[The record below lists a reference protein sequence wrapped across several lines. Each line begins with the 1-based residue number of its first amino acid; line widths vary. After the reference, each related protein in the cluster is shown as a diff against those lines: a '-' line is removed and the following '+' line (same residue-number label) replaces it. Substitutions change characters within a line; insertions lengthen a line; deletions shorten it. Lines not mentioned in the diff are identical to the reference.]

1 MAVDPNLL
9 NNKDLEPEREPQII
23 DIRPE
28 EERFADVNIRGLNPV
43 GRDRANLRIAARERA
58 RVNSPEYAASLFPD
72 LTSTDV
78 AATTRASTTL
88 SRARI
93 EANKRFE
100 EAKFRAASWSS
111 RLSKDVTLY
120 PSIAAAMA
128 KDPTMTEADV
138 KRLVNFTSAWAATDA
153 YFAAPT
159 QQSQWNIL
167 LSLPDNQRAVVSDI
181 IQARVEMLTEKYNE
195 KEAARIAEE
204 ESYGVPRKIGTA
216 GLNLAGAGVGGV
228 FKAWEAGVEFLQHTV
243 RAGIAGGNDPFGVF
257 KKWDETNIDR
267 YNEEVLDE
275 ARKEYGDV
283 IVDFMVEMRDLKISG
298 DPSPLTTLQSKYVGD
313 PERMPIINDL
323 IHRAWNDPER
333 IARQEETL
341 KVAEIV
347 NSASTGDLGQM
358 LTTINPVTGKPIGV
372 DIEGFR
378 GSELQQFL
386 AGTTNFAATF
396 ALDPLIVASPV
407 RKAYLGARYGLEKLA
422 VDAGV
427 DVTTKALNSR
437 AVYGY
442 LDQMGS
448 DIAKLNKAADEGKDI
463 TSLSKKVADDHA
475 KYFPE
480 DVIVEMRKAKVTN
493 AEDIIKYVNE
503 SNDAIRISR
512 GEAILAGDM
521 DEAARLE
528 SSSVFGRMI
537 GEQTG
542 RRAKPLLPRQNVL
555 TNGVPKK
562 IVSAAVSKLT
572 PKGVGKSEVQRFY
585 KDVNDPNKTTGDIL
599 IEDAARIGEADRGRS
614 IGYLWDKVGRLIST
628 TPGKMIYTADARDTK
643 VFYKYARMHVSS
655 YQAKWLAEEWRNAS
669 QAERIKMWIG
679 IVRTS
684 ASSRGF
690 DDIAKIEV
698 NYNGKKISVK
708 DLADEIDVSRRSGVM
723 YSPSSINI
731 FDNGIQTSL
740 DDIVSMPRLAAAQR
754 KQAAVESEYGF
765 IESVVKTSDNLERP
779 SYSFGNDEIVFVGSD
794 EAFGGTAG
802 SASARQVQANPESIL
817 EEAIRLNPS
826 DNNLKT
832 ILANIRNKN
841 FGEQEVKFLDSIIAS
856 VAIDDAGKVAAV
868 EQTSGFALVLSALS
882 GNKNAQ
888 KLVDDKI
895 VAFQKNVKKRQA
907 EDSERFKELNKAT
920 DGSVAE
926 PVEFD
931 ELVTVHSTQYDF
943 TRNADGSISLNPSG
957 YYIPGLARSSIH
969 FTLNS
974 EVKSHMGGQWADTNK
989 LIVTNA
995 NDVVKANGKPASL
1008 SPIDSWWKVSPGQ
1021 KLKLPNAS
1029 VVNPFIDEAAYVKE
1043 LKNRG
1048 LIKPGEKTP
1057 IIVEDP
1063 KTNDVFYFSKAPEK
1077 YTDDDRVQILE
1088 AIGQPAYGSNVT
1100 DLIGKESETLRRH
1113 ALDLAMRQQKVTSG
1127 PEALGQWGY
1136 DYNAKLGSRI
1146 SDLNAREGIG
1156 GGIHQGTPAQR
1167 LEEGSGNPKYSRF
1180 DGSEIETYRWIA
1192 AQGLIKPQNRKVPE
1206 ALSRIEEDFDLI
1218 SSGVVNENLINKAY
1232 RESPSSFNGKQHPLH
1247 LWQTSDYLA
1256 VPNMNE
1262 SQRITKRNAILMATQ
1277 GNSLLNDQATNL
1289 VSWWSLL
1296 NLAGPRYSMRN
1307 SIEDYVLYALT
1318 GGYFTDVLKGRAFSV
1333 GTREARGRNIGIV
1346 ARNTTRKIGKPS
1358 RVLDDEGGLYS
1369 VRDSTSFWNRVILP
1383 NLDPNE
1389 VAAAREATKNGDM
1402 SMLRD
1407 LSVTAVLRTKL
1418 GKLYNKEDKEF
1429 LADFVSSSASF
1440 SSLDEVAETATF
1452 GNLGLFPTESLNKRL
1467 NGVSL
1472 GGEMIGYSKT
1482 PIKDQNFFTV
1492 YPKGAYGDVAMH
1504 GDNFGRWSFWQDSIA
1519 KTINS
1524 DGIIGKL
1531 AVMYLDD
1538 MEKAVAAVSKAIKND
1553 TKYGYKEKLVSA
1565 SGADVDEY
1573 ARRYVQDV
1581 LNTFS
1586 DQNGNLN
1593 QQLWNKFIDVDKNGN
1608 RKVEYWVQGEQ
1619 GVPRVS
1625 IQELIDYP
1633 EDMLPK
1639 NILGKSVEDAPIV
1652 IPVHVSDKIFQ
1663 AMGEAV
1669 ARISKEPIF
1678 FANYLSS
1685 RRQLTSYQSALAE
1698 QTTDAVAKDL
1708 AHRHALNR
1716 AMEVTL
1722 SYTDNPANRTVAAW
1736 RMRNWA
1742 RYYRATE
1749 DFYRRVYRMAKY
1761 EPIGFYKG
1769 YLAVGALEDVGVIN
1783 EDEFGNKYFVYPGDN
1798 VVNNFLGQLLAANG
1812 DRLYLGAT
1820 PLMFTGNLTMLA
1832 PSFDP
1837 KAAVPQLQGPLSS
1850 FLVKSVI
1857 SIVPQFAKT
1866 EKYLLGEYSVG
1877 TPLWQSMFPAP
1888 IAKLYNSLNQD
1899 ERDSSYASAVMAA
1912 TRILEGA
1919 GMLPNPGQVS
1929 DPANGIIGWDES
1941 QRAISDLAVTVLTTR
1956 LMLGFLYPASPQVE
1970 ENDVTMLAR
1979 EYGIP
1984 NMRSN
1989 YIQMANKYIEE
2000 GDPDPWGR
2008 ALMEGVETFG
2018 LSYTP
2023 YKTSKTTT
2031 ENILKSVPEISR
2043 AADTLD
2049 FVENNKPLV
2058 NKYGA
2063 SAMFLA
2069 PISAGYSAETVDW
2082 LEKNDYLSSS
2092 STKEF
2097 ALSVAWSDADY
2108 EYSQAMKSYYAQMA
2122 EAKTDSHRTAIE
2134 AKKDEVIADIYAD
2147 YGLAFKDWKTG
2158 YNPNGAQQIISP
2170 EKNVDSVRN
2179 MVDDFYAGTFGDEV
2193 PESVTYIA
2201 QALETYDYFM
2211 PSIKEIEGQT
2221 NAAKSKRSELKNDLL
2236 NNLKIVASKNVN
2248 AEMFIRK
2255 VLYRILDADSEG
2267 NVRP

>member
-9 NNKDLEPEREPQII
+9 EDNFSAQEREPQII
-23 DIRPE
+23 DIAQQE
-28 EERFADVNIRGLNPV
+28 AIFADPNIEGRNPV
-43 GRDRANLRIAARERA
+43 AIDRARFRIAARERS
-58 RVNSPEYAASLFPD
+58 RVNSPEYVSSLFPD
-72 LTSTDV
+72 ASSTDPS
-78 AATTRASTTL
+78 ATAKASTQL
-88 SRARI
+88 SKSRL
-93 EANKRFE
+93 
-100 EAKFRAASWSS
+100 EAKQRYEESKFRLASWNS
-111 RLSKDVTLY
+111 RLSKDITLY

-128 KDPTMTEADV
+128 QSPELSEADV
-138 KRLVNFTSAWAATDA
+138 KRLVNFTAAWAAVDS
-153 YFAAPT
+153 FFSAPT

-181 IQARVEMLTEKYNE
+181 ISARLTQLQEMYEK
-195 KEAARIAEE
+195 KVAAQKAEE
-204 ESYGVPRKIGTA
+204 ATYGVPRKVAQAGLGEA
-216 GLNLAGAGVGGV
+216 GLNLQNIM
-228 FKAWEAGVEFLQHTV
+228 KTWEAGIEFLQHNV
-243 RAGIAGGNDPFGVF
+243 RAGIAAGDNPADFF
-257 KKWDETNIDR
+257 AKWDETNIDR
-267 YNEEVLDE
+267 YNEEILDE

-283 IVDFMVEMRDLKISG
+283 IVDFMVELRDLKMSG
-298 DPSPLTTLQSKYVGD
+298 DPSPLTTLQAKYVGD

-323 IHRAWNDPER
+323 IHRSWDDAER

-358 LTTINPVTGKPIGV
+358 LTTINPVTGEPIGV
-372 DIEGFR
+372 GIDGFR

-386 AGTTNFAATF
+386 AGSTNVVATF
-396 ALDPLIVASPV
+396 ALDPVIIASPI
-407 RKAYLGARYGLEKLA
+407 RKAYLGARYGLEKIA
-422 VDAGV
+422 IDAGV

-442 LDQMGS
+442 LDKMGS
-448 DIAKLNKAADEGKDI
+448 DIARLNKAADEGKDI
-463 TSLSKKVADDHA
+463 TALSKKIADDYA

-480 DVIVEMRKAKVTN
+480 DVIIQFRKAKVTS
-493 AEDIIKYVNE
+493 ADDIIKYVNE
-503 SNDAIRISR
+503 SNDAIRIAR
-512 GEAILAGDM
+512 GEAIIADDI
-521 DEAARLE
+521 DEAMRLE
-528 SSSVFGRMI
+528 QSSIFGRMI
-537 GEQTG
+537 GEQTA
-542 RRAKPLLPRQNVL
+542 RRSKPLLPRENIL
-555 TNGVPKK
+555 TNGIPKR

-572 PKGVGKSEVQRFY
+572 PKGVGKSEVKRFY
-585 KDVNDPNKTTGDIL
+585 NDVNNPNKTTGDIL
-599 IEDAARIGEADRGRS
+599 IEKAELIGGADRGRS
-614 IGYLWDKVGRLIST
+614 LGYLWDKAGRLIST

-655 YQAKWLAEEWRNAS
+655 YHAKWLAEEWRNAS

-698 NYNGKKISVK
+698 NYNGKKLSVK
-708 DLADEIDVSRRSGVM
+708 DLAEEIDVSRRPGVM

-731 FDNGIQTSL
+731 FDNGIQSSL
-740 DDIVSMPRLAAAQR
+740 DDIMNMPRLAAAQR

-765 IESVVKTSDNLERP
+765 VQDVIKTSDNLERP
-779 SYSFGNDEIVFVGSD
+779 SYSFGSDEIVFVGSG
-794 EAFGGTAG
+794 EAFSGTAG
-802 SASARQVQANPESIL
+802 SASARQVQANPEGIL
-817 EEAIRLNPS
+817 EEAIRLNPR
-826 DNNLKT
+826 DERLKT
-832 ILANIRNKN
+832 LLTNIKNKN
-841 FGEQEVKFLDSIIAS
+841 FGEEEVNFLDSIIAS
-856 VAIDDAGKVAAV
+856 MSIDDAGRISQM
-868 EQTSGFALVLSALS
+868 EQTSGLALVLSASS
-882 GNKNAQ
+882 GNKKAQ
-888 KLVDDKI
+888 KLVDEKLK
-895 VAFQKNVKKRQA
+895 AFRENVKKSQA
-907 EDSERFKELNKAT
+907 EELERNKELNKIPN
-920 DGSVAE
+920 AE
-926 PVEFD
+926 GVEPAAYN
-931 ELVTVHSTQYDF
+931 ELAAVHSTQYDF
-943 TRNADGSISLNPSG
+943 IRNADGSISLNPNA
-957 YYIPGLARSSIH
+957 YYTPGSARSSIH
-969 FTLNS
+969 FTINA
-974 EVKSHMGGQWADTNK
+974 EVKSHLGGQWNDTNK

-995 NDVVKANGKPASL
+995 DNIVKANGKPASL

-1021 KLKLPNAS
+1021 KLELPNAS
-1029 VVNPFIDEAAYVKE
+1029 VVNPFIDEASYVKE
-1043 LKNRG
+1043 LQKRG
-1048 LIKPGEKTP
+1048 LVKKGDETP
-1057 IIVEDP
+1057 IVIEDP
-1063 KTNDVFYFSKAPEK
+1063 KTNDVFYLAKSPEQ
-1077 YTDDDRVQILE
+1077 YTDADRVKILE
-1088 AIGQPAYGSNVT
+1088 VIGSPTNRQYVDGIVGREA
-1100 DLIGKESETLRRH
+1100 ETLRRH
-1113 ALDLAMRQQKVTSG
+1113 ALDLAMRQQKISTG
-1127 PEALGQWGY
+1127 PQKLGQWGY
-1136 DYNAKLGSRI
+1136 DSGTDLGNKINA
-1146 SDLNAREGIG
+1146 LNTREGIG
-1156 GGIHQGTPAQR
+1156 GGIHQGSSAER
-1167 LEEGSGNPKYSRF
+1167 LELGAGGERYNRFSG
-1180 DGSEIETYRWIA
+1180 GEIETYRWIV
-1192 AQGLIKPQNRKVPE
+1192 AQGLIKPESKATRS
-1206 ALSRIEEDFDLI
+1206 LSRIDDDYDLM
-1218 SSGVVNENLINKAY
+1218 SAGVVNEGAINKAY
-1232 RESPSSFNGKQHPLH
+1232 RESPSSFDGKQHPLH

-1262 SQRITKRNAILMATQ
+1262 LQRITKRNAILMATQ

-1346 ARNTTRKIGKPS
+1346 ARNTTRKIGSP
-1358 RVLDDEGGLYS
+1358 RRMLDDEGLYPA
-1369 VRDSTSFWNRVILP
+1369 RDSTSFWNRVVLP
-1383 NLDPNE
+1383 NLDQNE
-1389 VAAAREATKNGDM
+1389 VAAAREAVKNGDM

-1418 GKLYNKEDKEF
+1418 GKLYSKEDKEF

-1452 GNLGLFPTESLNKRL
+1452 GNLGLFPTESLAKRL
-1467 NGVSL
+1467 SGVSL
-1472 GGEMIGYSKT
+1472 GGEMIGYSRT

-1492 YPKGAYGDVAMH
+1492 YPRGAYGDVAMH
-1504 GDNFGRWSFWQDSIA
+1504 GDNFARWSFWQDSIA
-1519 KTINS
+1519 KTINI

-1538 MEKAVAAVSKAIKND
+1538 TEKAVAAVAKAIKND
-1553 TKYGYKEKLVSA
+1553 TRYGYKEKLVSA
-1565 SGADVDEY
+1565 SGADVEEY

-1593 QQLWNKFIDVDKNGN
+1593 KQLWNKFIDIDKNGN
-1608 RKVEYWVQGEQ
+1608 RKVEYWVKGEQ
-1619 GVPRVS
+1619 GVPRVT
-1625 IQELIDYP
+1625 IQELIEYP
-1633 EDMLPK
+1633 EDVLPK
-1639 NILGKSVEDAPIV
+1639 NILGKSVEEAPIV

-1678 FANYLSS
+1678 FANYLSA
-1685 RRQLTSYQSALAE
+1685 RRQLTSYQGKLAE
-1698 QTTDAVAKDL
+1698 QTSDSVAKDL

-1722 SYTDNPANRTVAAW
+1722 SYTDNPANRSIAAW

-1742 RYYRATE
+1742 RYYRAIE

-1783 EDEFGNKYFVYPGDN
+1783 EDEFGNRYFIYPGDN
-1798 VVNNFLGQLLAANG
+1798 IVNNFLGQLLSANG

-1820 PLMFTGNLTMLA
+1820 PLMFTGNLTMVA

-1837 KAAVPQLQGPLSS
+1837 RALAPQLQGPLSS
-1850 FLVKSVI
+1850 FLIKSII
-1857 SIVPQFAKT
+1857 SIVPQFSKT
-1866 EKYLLGEYSVG
+1866 ERYLLGEYSVG
-1877 TPLWQSMFPAP
+1877 RPLWQSMFPAP
-1888 IAKLYNSLNQD
+1888 IAKLYNSLGQD

-1912 TRILEGA
+1912 TRVLEGA
-1919 GMLPNPGQVS
+1919 GFLPNPGQVS
-1929 DPANGIIGWDES
+1929 DPAKGIIGWDES
-1941 QRAISDLAVTVLTTR
+1941 QKAISDLAVTVLTTR

-1970 ENDVTMLAR
+1970 ENDVTMIAR

-1989 YIQMANKYIEE
+1989 YIKMANKYIEE

-2008 ALMEGVETFG
+2008 ALMEGVEIFG
-2018 LSYTP
+2018 LGYTP

-2031 ENILKSVPEISR
+2031 ENILKGVPEISR
-2043 AADTLD
+2043 AAETLD
-2049 FVENNKPLV
+2049 FVENNKSLV
-2058 NKYGA
+2058 SKYAA

-2069 PISAGYSAETVDW
+2069 PISSGYSAEAVDW
-2082 LEKNDYLSSS
+2082 LEENDYLTSS

-2108 EYSQAMKSYYAQMA
+2108 EYSQTMKDYYKQIG
-2122 EAKTDSHRTAIE
+2122 EAKTDSHRNAIE
-2134 AKKDEVIADIYAD
+2134 EEKTKAIDSIYAD
-2147 YGLAFKDWKTG
+2147 YGLAFKDWKSG
-2158 YNPNGAQQIISP
+2158 YSPNGAQQIISP
-2170 EKNVDSVRN
+2170 EENVDSVRN
-2179 MVDDFYAGTFGDEV
+2179 MVDDFYAGTFGDDV

-2201 QALETYDYFM
+2201 QALDTYDYFM

-2221 NAAKSKRSELKNDLL
+2221 NAARNKRSELKNDLL
-2236 NNLKIVASKNVN
+2236 NNLKVVASKNVN